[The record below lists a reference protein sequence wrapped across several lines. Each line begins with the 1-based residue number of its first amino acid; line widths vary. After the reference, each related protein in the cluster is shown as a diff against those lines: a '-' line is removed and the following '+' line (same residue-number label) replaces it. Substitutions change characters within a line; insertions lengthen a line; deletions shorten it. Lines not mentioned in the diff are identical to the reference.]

1 MKPQVRKVIAALTLF
16 AAVVF
21 FQPSARCSDLHSGA
35 VQVLPSQ
42 FPKVQSPS
50 QLSVS
55 NGMGREGLSSRA
67 ERGSNDTNTPNGA
80 ARSQSRSATRAQT
93 ADASGAGNRR
103 DDGVCTHGNPELIG
117 SHCSA
122 NSQCEWGARCVG
134 VPARCANTGAPC
146 VSRAECLVPGICS
159 ADTERVSRR
168 DGQRSARN
176 APYSHVSP
184 GSPGPATTGNRG
196 PSSIPPLGAVPPEP
210 PVRRN

>member
-1 MKPQVRKVIAALTLF
+1 MKPQVHKVIAPLTLF

-21 FQPSARCSDLHSGA
+21 CQPSARCGDLHSGA

-50 QLSVS
+50 QLPVS
-55 NGMGREGLSSRA
+55 NDIGREGLGSRA
-67 ERGSNDTNTPNGA
+67 GRGSNNATVPNDA
-80 ARSQSRSATRAQT
+80 SRNQSRSASRVRT

-103 DDGVCTHGNPELIG
+103 DVGVCTHGNPQLMG

-122 NSQCEWGARCVG
+122 NSQCDWGARCVG
-134 VPARCANTGAPC
+134 VPARCANTGAAC

-168 DGQRSARN
+168 DGERSARSV
-176 APYSHVSP
+176 PYSRVSRGSPASASP
-184 GSPGPATTGNRG
+184 GNPGR
-196 PSSIPPLGAVPPEP
+196 SSIPPVGAAPAEP